1 MTPRRTRLLA
11 VPTGAIE
18 GVAAQLDAELV
29 VLGAAGAEPLA
40 GVADQLAALSTS
52 RRICVGGRGA
62 SPALARRIGA
72 ERLPADPIAA
82 ADLVSA
88 PPNP

>member
-18 GVAAQLDAELV
+18 GVAAQLDAKLV
-29 VLGAAGAEPLA
+29 VLGAARAELLA
-40 GVADQLAALSTS
+40 GADQLAALSTS